1 MKAAPKA
8 AFILLTTFTLFTKS
22 KDQKINIYLVCHKLS
37 NEQLNESL
45 CCSNPFKSRFR
56 IISDYV
62 YKDMRNIYIIQIIY
76 NKNLLINYY

>member
-45 CCSNPFKSRFR
+45 CCSNPF
-56 IISDYV
+56 
-62 YKDMRNIYIIQIIY
+62 
-76 NKNLLINYY
+76 